1 MNRYSCNRTVR
12 ARLRSGLNSS
22 GQLFCGL
29 LGLALFFCSSQAE
42 AQNLIGNP
50 GFEVNPPPAFGNNI
64 GYPIAPWTL
73 GAGNSS
79 NVVKV
84 DGGSTFN
91 YGTSGPRL
99 DADPATGVG
108 VRQHYLDIAS
118 GSNDFYQSFT
128 VPACGGTQPGVT
140 RQASFS
146 GWFST
151 RDNLSAATASISIRQ
166 GVGTAGTLLATASAS
181 LPAPVPPA
189 TSGTAPWVQVSGV
202 VNIPAGTTV
211 SYVVA
216 MDNNANFDQAALS
229 FSTNQCV
236 PAQLTLRKAW
246 SNASTGDDATL
257 TVSRAGTVI
266 DTLASDAGAAN
277 ETDTDGTP
285 VTVYGGETLVLAETL
300 AGSNAGLYNGV
311 LACTG
316 DGVLSGNTLTV
327 GSSGTAVV
335 CTYTNTRRISG
346 LQITKTNT
354 PGVNGNVDQ
363 ASDTVTRNAPATTT
377 YSIVVANTGP
387 DAADGARLRDAASTG
402 LTCASA
408 TCAVTTGT
416 ATCPTETGGPLA
428 AAMQLPSGVVIP
440 ALAANSSIT
449 VTLVCTAQ

>member
-1 MNRYSCNRTVR
+1 MNPHSDIRIVR
-12 ARLRSGLNSS
+12 ARARSGLNSV

-29 LGLALFFCSSQAE
+29 LGLAMLFCSSQAD

-50 GFEVNPPPAFGNNI
+50 GFEANPPPAFGNNI
-64 GYPIAPWTL
+64 GYPITPWTL

-84 DGGSTFN
+84 DGGATFN

-140 RQASFS
+140 RQAAFS

-166 GVGTAGTLLATASAS
+166 GVGTAGAVLATASAS
-181 LPAPVPPA
+181 LPAPVPPV

-202 VNIPAGTTV
+202 VDIPAGTTV
-211 SYVVA
+211 SYVVS

-236 PAQLTLRKAW
+236 PAQLTLVKAW
-246 SNASTGDDATL
+246 SNASAGDDATL
-257 TVSRAGTVI
+257 TISRGGTVI
-266 DTLASDAGAAN
+266 DTLVSDAGAAN
-277 ETDTDGTP
+277 ETDTDSTP

-300 AGSNAGLYNGV
+300 AGSNTGLYNGA
-311 LACTG
+311 LTCTG
-316 DGVLSGNTLTV
+316 DGILSGNTLVV
-327 GSSGTAVV
+327 GNSGTAVV
-335 CTYTNTRRISG
+335 CRYTNTRRASG
-346 LQITKTNT
+346 LMITKTNT
-354 PGVNGNVDQ
+354 PGTNGDIDQ
-363 ASDTVTRNAPATTT
+363 ASDTVTRGVPTT
-377 YSIVVANTGP
+377 YSIVAANTGP
-387 DAADGARLRDAASTG
+387 DAADGARLRDPVSTG
-402 LTCASA
+402 LTCTTA

-416 ATCPTETGGPLA
+416 AACPAATGAALVTELQSA
-428 AAMQLPSGVVIP
+428 AGVAIP
-440 ALAANSSIT
+440 ALSANSSVT
-449 VTLVCTAQ
+449 VTLICTAQ

>member
-1 MNRYSCNRTVR
+1 MNRNSDSRT
-12 ARLRSGLNSS
+12 ARLRNGPKSHGP
-22 GQLFCGL
+22 LFCGL
-29 LGLALFFCSSQAE
+29 LGLVLFFSAPAD

-50 GFEVNPPPAFGNNI
+50 GFEANPPPAFGNNI
-64 GYPIAPWTL
+64 GYPITPWTL

-140 RQASFS
+140 RQATFS

-166 GVGTAGTLLATASAS
+166 GVGTAGAVLATASAS
-181 LPAPVPPA
+181 LPAPVSPV
-189 TSGTAPWVQVSGV
+189 TSATAPWVQVSGV

-211 SYVVA
+211 SYVVS
-216 MDNNANFDQAALS
+216 MDNNANFDEAALS

-236 PAQLTLRKAW
+236 PAQLTLVKTW
-246 SNASTGDDATL
+246 SNASAGDDATV
-257 TVSRAGTVI
+257 TISRAGTVI
-266 DTLASDAGAAN
+266 DTLVSDAGAAN
-277 ETDTDGTP
+277 ETDTDSTP

-300 AGSNAGLYNGV
+300 AGSNTGLYNGV
-311 LACTG
+311 LTCTG

-327 GSSGTAVV
+327 GSSGAAVV
-335 CTYTNTRRISG
+335 CRYTNTRRLSG

-354 PGVNGNVDQ
+354 PGVNGDIDQ
-363 ASDTVTRNAPATTT
+363 ASDTVTRGISTT
-377 YSIVVANTGP
+377 YSIVAANTGP
-387 DAADGARLRDAASTG
+387 DAADGARLRDPASTG
-402 LTCASA
+402 LTCTTA

-416 ATCPTETGGPLA
+416 ATCPAATGA
-428 AAMQLPSGVVIP
+428 ALVTALQSATGVAIP
-440 ALAANSSIT
+440 ALSANSSIT
-449 VTLVCTAQ
+449 VTLTCTVQ

>member
-1 MNRYSCNRTVR
+1 MNQYSCNRTIR
-12 ARLRSGLNSS
+12 ARLRSRLKTS

-29 LGLALFFCSSQAE
+29 LGLALFFCSSQAD

-84 DGGSTFN
+84 DGGATFN
-91 YGTSGPRL
+91 YGNSGPRL

-118 GSNDFYQSFT
+118 GSNDFYQSFI
-128 VPACGGTQPGVT
+128 VPACGGTQPGVV
-140 RQASFS
+140 RQATFS

-151 RDNLSAATASISIRQ
+151 RDNLSAATASVSIRQ
-166 GVGTAGTLLATASAS
+166 GVGTAGALLATASAS
-181 LPAPVPPA
+181 LPAPVSPV

-229 FSTNQCV
+229 FSSNQCV
-236 PAQLTLRKAW
+236 PAQLTLVKTW

-257 TVSRAGTVI
+257 TISRAGTVI
-266 DTLASDAGAAN
+266 DTLVSDAGAAN
-277 ETDTDGTP
+277 ETDTDSTP
-285 VTVYGGETLVLAETL
+285 ITVYGGETLVLAETL

-311 LACTG
+311 LTCTG

-327 GSSGTAVV
+327 GSTGTAVV
-335 CTYTNTRRISG
+335 CRYTNTRRVAG
-346 LQITKTNT
+346 LTITKTNT
-354 PGVNGNVDQ
+354 PGVNGDIDQ
-363 ASDTVTRNAPATTT
+363 ASDTVTRNDPATTT
-377 YSIVVANTGP
+377 YSIVATNTGP
-387 DAADGARLRDAASTG
+387 DAADGARLRDIASTG
-402 LTCASA
+402 LTCTTA
-408 TCAVTTGT
+408 TCAVTTGA
-416 ATCPTETGGPLA
+416 ATCPAETGAPLA
-428 AAMQLPSGVVIP
+428 AALQLPTGVAIP
-440 ALAANSSIT
+440 ALPANSSIT
-449 VTLVCTAQ
+449 VTLTCTAQ

>member
-1 MNRYSCNRTVR
+1 MNRHSRNRTVP
-12 ARLRSGLNSS
+12 APLFGGLNSS
-22 GQLFCGL
+22 GPLFCGL
-29 LGLALFFCSSQAE
+29 LGLALFFSSPAY

-50 GFEVNPPPAFGNNI
+50 GFEANPPPAFGNNI

-118 GSNDFYQSFT
+118 GANDFYQSFT
-128 VPACGGTQPGVT
+128 VPACGGTQPGVN
-140 RQASFS
+140 RQATFS

-151 RDNLSAATASISIRQ
+151 RDNLSAATASVSIRQ
-166 GVGTAGTLLATASAS
+166 GVGTAGALLATASAS

-236 PAQLTLRKAW
+236 PAQLTLVKTW

-257 TVSRAGTVI
+257 TISRAGTVI
-266 DTLASDAGAAN
+266 DTLVSDAGTAN
-277 ETDTDGTP
+277 ETDTDSTP

-300 AGSNAGLYNGV
+300 AGSNSGLYNGV
-311 LACTG
+311 LTCTG

-335 CTYTNTRRISG
+335 CRYTNTRRLSG

-354 PGVNGNVDQ
+354 PGVNGDVDQ
-363 ASDTVTRNAPATTT
+363 ASDTVPRNDPAI
-377 YSIVVANTGP
+377 YSIVATNTGP
-387 DAADGARLRDAASTG
+387 DAADGAILRDSASTG
-402 LTCASA
+402 LTCTTAS
-408 TCAVTTGT
+408 CVVTTGAAACPSVTGAALAT
-416 ATCPTETGGPLA
+416 ALQSTGGVAIPT
-428 AAMQLPSGVVIP
+428 LP
-440 ALAANSSIT
+440 ANSSIT
-449 VTLVCTAQ
+449 VTLTCAVQ